1 VIEKDCVFRI
11 IPKLLRY
18 KLLPKPYFANMKKL
32 TAILGIAVCL
42 ISFRSKGQESI
53 VQEGEFGVGIGAAHY
68 FGDLNTRA
76 KINRPKIAAGIFFR
90 KNFGNYIAARVVANF
105 AQLGYSDIY
114 NTHNEFMHTRNLSF
128 NTNVWE
134 LSLRG
139 DFNFFR
145 FLPGDPNLNFTPY
158 ISLGVGVFSYDPY
171 AYLQGQ
177 KYFLRPLGT
186 EGQGNSLYP
195 DRAPYSSMA
204 VCIPVGVGFKY
215 AINDRFNIALEITH
229 RFTTTDYLDDVS
241 KTYVDPAVFP
251 PLPDGSPSPAF
262 LLSDRSY
269 ELGPPIGI
277 KGRQRGIDT
286 NKDQF
291 VTAMLYFTVNLQSY
305 KCPSAN

>member
-1 VIEKDCVFRI
+1 
-11 IPKLLRY
+11 
-18 KLLPKPYFANMKKL
+18 MKTL
-32 TAILGIAVCL
+32 TAILAVIMCFY
-42 ISFRSKGQESI
+42 SSVGYAQEPI

-76 KINRPKIAAGIFFR
+76 RLNRPKIAAGIFFR

-114 NTHNEFMHTRNLSF
+114 NTHNEFMRLRNLSF

-145 FLPGDPNLNFTPY
+145 FLPGDPDFNFTPF

-177 KYFLRPLGT
+177 KYLLRPLGT
-186 EGQGNSLYP
+186 EGQGSSLYP
-195 DRAPYSSMA
+195 DRKPYGSMA
-204 VCIPVGVGFKY
+204 LCIPIGVGFKY
-215 AINDRFNIALEITH
+215 ALNDRFNIGLEITH

-269 ELGPPIGI
+269 EFGTPIGI
-277 KGRQRGIDT
+277 KGRERGIDT

-291 VTAMLYFTVNLQSY
+291 VTAMIYFTVNLQSY
-305 KCPSAN
+305 KCPTAY